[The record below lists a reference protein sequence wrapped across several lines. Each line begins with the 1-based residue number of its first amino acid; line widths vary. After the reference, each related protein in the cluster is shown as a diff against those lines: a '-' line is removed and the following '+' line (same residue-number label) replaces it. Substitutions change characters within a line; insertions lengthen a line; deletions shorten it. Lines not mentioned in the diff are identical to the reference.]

1 MSKKKIISLCLV
13 VCLLATAIG
22 GTLAYFT
29 DTDNQVKNTFTVG
42 NVSIDLTETNK
53 INGVDVTG
61 NAFEK
66 VMPGTVITKTPVVT
80 NNSSEAAYVRVV
92 VRVTNQ
98 EELYDILDAKDED
111 GNAKYNVNDI
121 FKGWNFTFDKV
132 GGMRYTSTRTPD
144 TANGVTL
151 IAVDEGVGSNRGGN
165 TLISADNY
173 FKTETETNL
182 VATGTSTVNGFSKD
196 GGNRIVIHAASLSHD
211 VINNASNYIYYQ
223 DLVGVYKTASVAWIY
238 YLKMEP
244 NTSYTLF
251 EGINIPAEFD
261 TAEMAFFKDLEIDVC
276 ADAIQSTGFGTDA
289 KAAFEALNEA
299 HPLSA
304 WGLK

>member
-29 DTDNQVKNTFTVG
+29 DTDNKVENTFTVG

-53 INGVDVTG
+53 INGVEVTD
-61 NAFEK
+61 NAFK
-66 VMPGTVITKTPVVT
+66 NVMPGTEITKTPVVT

-92 VRVTNQ
+92 VRVNNQ
-98 EELYDILDAKDED
+98 EDLLNLLGKYDEA
-111 GNAKYNVNDI
+111 DI
-121 FKGWNFTFDKV
+121 FKGWDFKFDRMDRM
-132 GGMRYTSTRTPD
+132 GYTSTRTPG
-144 TANGVTL
+144 TANGVEL
-151 IAVDEGVGSNRGGN
+151 IAVDEGCCSSGRGAGVF
-165 TLISADNY
+165 ISGDNY
-173 FKTETETNL
+173 FKTDAEKNLNEIGFTE
-182 VATGTSTVNGFSKD
+182 VGGFIAINV
-196 GGNRIVIHAASLSHD
+196 GSLSDD

-223 DLVGVYKTASVAWIY
+223 DLVGVGKTASAAWIY

-244 NTSYTLF
+244 GAKYTLF
-251 EGINIPAEFD
+251 DGINIPAEIESAAD
-261 TAEMAFFKDLEIDVC
+261 MAFFDHLEIDVC
-276 ADAIQSTGFGTDA
+276 ADAIQSTGFTNA

-304 WGLK
+304 WGL

>member
-42 NVSIDLTETNK
+42 NVSIDLNETNK
-53 INGVDVTG
+53 INNVDVTG
-61 NAFEK
+61 NAFK
-66 VMPGTVITKTPVVT
+66 NVMPGTVITKTPVVT

-98 EELYDILDAKDED
+98 EELYDILSAKNED
-111 GNAKYNVNDI
+111 GSAKYPVNAVFD
-121 FKGWNFTFDKV
+121 GWNFTFDKV
-132 GGMRYTSTRTPD
+132 DGMRYTSTRTSD
-144 TANGVTL
+144 TAGVTL

-196 GGNRIVIHAASLSHD
+196 GENRIVIQADSLSRE

-244 NTSYTLF
+244 GATYTLF

-276 ADAIQSTGFGTDA
+276 ADAIQSTGFDTDV
-289 KAAFEALNEA
+289 AAFEALNEA

-304 WGLK
+304 WGLN

>member
-42 NVSIDLTETNK
+42 NVNIELAETNE
-53 INGVDVTG
+53 INGEEVTG
-61 NAFEK
+61 NAFGNL
-66 VMPGTVITKTPVVT
+66 MPGTVITKTPVVT

-98 EELYDILDAKDED
+98 EELYDILSAKNED
-111 GNAKYNVNDI
+111 GSAKYPVNAVFD
-121 FKGWNFTFDKV
+121 GWNFTFDKV
-132 GGMRYTSTRTPD
+132 DGMRYTSTRTSD
-144 TANGVTL
+144 TAGVTL
-151 IAVDEGVGSNRGGN
+151 IAVDEGVGSARGGN
-165 TLISADNY
+165 TLISGDNY
-173 FKTETETNL
+173 FKTEAEKNPQN
-182 VATGTSTVNGFSKD
+182 VNGFSRD
-196 GGNRIVIHAASLSHD
+196 PEGRIVIQADSLSHD

-251 EGINIPAEFD
+251 EGINIPAEFG
-261 TAEMAFFKDLEIDVC
+261 TAEMAFFDGLEIDVC
-276 ADAIQSTGFGTDA
+276 ADAIQSTGFDTDVE
-289 KAAFEALNEA
+289 AFVALNEA

-304 WGLK
+304 WELK

>member
-29 DTDNQVKNTFTVG
+29 DTDNQLKNTFTVG

-53 INGVDVTG
+53 INGVEVTG
-61 NAFEK
+61 NAFEN
-66 VMPGTVITKTPVVT
+66 VMPGTEITKTPVVT
-80 NNSSEAAYVRVV
+80 NNSSEDAYVRVV

-132 GGMRYTSTRTPD
+132 GGMRYTSTRTPG

-173 FKTETETNL
+173 FKTDAETNL
-182 VATGTSTVNGFSKD
+182 NVNGFSKD
-196 GGNRIVIHAASLSHD
+196 GENRIVIHADSLSHD
-211 VINNASNYIYYQ
+211 VINNASDYIYYQ
-223 DLVGVYKTASVAWIY
+223 DLVGVYKTASVAWIF
-238 YLKMEP
+238 YLKMAP

-251 EGINIPAEFD
+251 EGIDVPAEIESAAD
-261 TAEMAFFKDLEIDVC
+261 MAFFKDLEIDVC
-276 ADAIQSTGFGTDA
+276 ADAIQSTGFTDA

>member
-29 DTDNQVKNTFTVG
+29 DNDSEKNTFTVG
-42 NVSIDLTETNK
+42 NVDIEVTETNA
-53 INGVDVTG
+53 INGEPVKD
-61 NAFEK
+61 NAFK
-66 VMPGTVITKTPVVT
+66 NLMPGTKITKTPVVT

-98 EELYDILDAKDED
+98 EELYDMLEKYDES
-111 GNAKYNVNDI
+111 DI
-121 FKGWNFTFDKV
+121 FKGWDFTFEKV

-144 TANGVTL
+144 TADGVTL
-151 IAVDEGVGSNRGGN
+151 IAVDEGVGSARGGN

-173 FKTETETNL
+173 FKTEAEEKLN
-182 VATGTSTVNGFSKD
+182 VNGFSKD
-196 GGNRIVIHAASLSHD
+196 GDNRIVIHADSLSHD

-251 EGINIPAEFD
+251 EGIDVPAEIESAAD
-261 TAEMAFFKDLEIDVC
+261 MAFFKDLEIDVC
-276 ADAIQSTGFGTDA
+276 ADAIQSTGFTDA
-289 KAAFEALNEA
+289 KAAFVALNEA

-304 WGLK
+304 WELK

>member
-29 DTDNQVKNTFTVG
+29 DTDSEKNTFTVG
-42 NVSIDLTETNK
+42 NVDIEVSETNK
-53 INGVDVTG
+53 INGEEVTG
-61 NAFEK
+61 NAFENL
-66 VMPGTVITKTPVVT
+66 MPGTEITKTPVVT

-98 EELYDILDAKDED
+98 EELYDILSAKNED
-111 GNAKYNVNDI
+111 GSAKYPVNAVFD
-121 FKGWNFTFDKV
+121 GWNFTFDKV
-132 GGMRYTSTRTPD
+132 DGMRYTSTRTSD
-144 TANGVTL
+144 TAGVTL
-151 IAVDEGVGSNRGGN
+151 IAVDEGVGSARGGN
-165 TLISADNY
+165 TLISGDNY
-173 FKTETETNL
+173 FMTDAEKNPQN
-182 VATGTSTVNGFSKD
+182 VNGFSRD
-196 GGNRIVIHAASLSHD
+196 PEGRIVIQADSLSHD
-211 VINNASNYIYYQ
+211 VINNASKYIYYQ

-276 ADAIQSTGFGTDA
+276 ADAIQSTGFDTDV
-289 KAAFEALNEA
+289 AAFEALNEA

-304 WGLK
+304 WGLN

>member
-53 INGVDVTG
+53 INGVEVTG
-61 NAFEK
+61 NAFGNL
-66 VMPGTVITKTPVVT
+66 MPGTEITKTPVVT
-80 NNSSEAAYVRVV
+80 NKSSEAAYVRVV
-92 VRVTNQ
+92 VRATNQ
-98 EELYDILDAKDED
+98 EELYALLD
-111 GNAKYNVNDI
+111 KYNEADI
-121 FKGWNFTFDKV
+121 FKGWDFEFDKV
-132 GGMRYTSTRTPD
+132 GGMRYTSTRTPGTVD
-144 TANGVTL
+144 GVEL
-151 IAVDEGVGSNRGGN
+151 IAVDEGICSHGSGN

-173 FKTETETNL
+173 FKTDAETNL
-182 VATGTSTVNGFSKD
+182 NVAGFSKD
-196 GGNRIVIHAASLSHD
+196 DNRIIIKHNQLSQD

-244 NTSYTLF
+244 GATYTLF
-251 EGINIPAEFD
+251 EGIDVPAEIESAAD
-261 TAEMAFFKDLEIDVC
+261 MAFFKDLEIDVC
-276 ADAIQSTGFGTDA
+276 ADAIQSTGFDTDV
-289 KAAFEALNEA
+289 AAFEALNEA

-304 WGLK
+304 WGLN

>member
-53 INGVDVTG
+53 INGVEVTG
-61 NAFEK
+61 NAFEN
-66 VMPGTVITKTPVVT
+66 VMPGTEITKTPVVT
-80 NNSSEAAYVRVV
+80 NNSSEDAYVRVV

-132 GGMRYTSTRTPD
+132 GGMRYTSTRTPGTTD
-144 TANGVTL
+144 GVEL
-151 IAVDEGVGSNRGGN
+151 IAVDEGVGSARGGN
-165 TLISADNY
+165 TLISGDNY
-173 FKTETETNL
+173 FKTDAEKNL
-182 VATGTSTVNGFSKD
+182 NVNGFSKD
-196 GGNRIVIHAASLSHD
+196 SGGRIVIQADSLSRE

-244 NTSYTLF
+244 GATYTLF

-276 ADAIQSTGFGTDA
+276 ADAIQSTGFDTDV
-289 KAAFEALNEA
+289 AAFEALNEA